1 MNYSFPQILFSF
13 LCTLVSILFIPLHAQ
28 NWPTK
33 PVRIIVP
40 YAPAGN
46 TDAIARL
53 VAERL
58 SSVFSQSFVVEN
70 KPGAGGATAAE
81 YVSKSAPDGYTLFL
95 AALSQFGPVP
105 VTQKV
110 NYDPINDFTPIGN
123 VAANGFVIAVSSKL
137 PVENLTEYIA
147 YVKARPN
154 KLNYGTGGT
163 GSMTHLAPLLFLK
176 RAGIE
181 MVHIPYKGG
190 APALADLLSG
200 QVEMYAGSPSEL
212 IPLMSSGRFKTLAIT
227 SLNRNA
233 QMPNVPPIADF
244 YPGFKAETW
253 NGLLGPANMSPAV
266 VDKLSSEIQKL
277 LKDPEVLAKLGKFGL
292 EPVYT
297 TPSSFLTD
305 IKNDHLLWKELI
317 KSSQVVV
324 D

>member
-1 MNYSFPQILFSF
+1 MNYSLYKILFSLICSVLLSF
-13 LCTLVSILFIPLHAQ
+13 FNLSYAQ
-28 NWPTK
+28 SWPNK

-58 SSVFSQSFVVEN
+58 SNVFNQSFIVEN

-81 YVSKSAPDGYTLFL
+81 YVAKSTPDGYTLFL

-110 NYDPINDFTPIGN
+110 NYDPLNDFTAIAN
-123 VAANGFVIAVSSKL
+123 VASNGFVIAVSAKL
-137 PVENLTEYIA
+137 PINTLTEYVA

-181 MVHIPYKGG
+181 MVHVPYKGG

-227 SLNRNA
+227 SLNRNP
-233 QMPNVPPIADF
+233 QMPNVAPISEF

-253 NGLLGPANMSPAV
+253 NGLLGPANMNAAT
-266 VDKLSSEIQKL
+266 VDKLSAEIQKL
-277 LKDPEVLAKLGKFGL
+277 LKDPDVLMKLGKLGL
-292 EPVYT
+292 EPVPT
-297 TPSSFLTD
+297 TPSSFQTD
-305 IKNDHLLWKELI
+305 IKNDFLLWKDLI

>member
-1 MNYSFPQILFSF
+1 MNFCLHKILFSF
-13 LCTLVSILFIPLHAQ
+13 ICAALLTILNSVYAQ
-28 NWPTK
+28 SWPIK
-33 PVRIIVP
+33 PVKIIVP

-58 SSVFSQSFVVEN
+58 SSAFNQSFIVEN

-81 YVSKSAPDGYTLFL
+81 YVSKSSPDGYTLFL

-110 NYDPINDFTPIGN
+110 NYDPINDFTAIAN
-123 VAANGFVIAVSSKL
+123 VASNGFVIAVSSKL
-137 PVENLTEYIA
+137 PINSLPEFVT

-154 KLNYGTGGT
+154 KLNYGSGGT

-176 RAGIE
+176 KAGIE
-181 MVHIPYKGG
+181 MVHVPYKGG

-212 IPLMSSGRFKTLAIT
+212 IPLISSGRFKTLAIT
-227 SLNRNA
+227 SLNRNP
-233 QMPNVPPIADF
+233 QMINVPPVSDF

-253 NGLLGPANMSPAV
+253 NGLLGPANMNVSV
-266 VDKLSSEIQKL
+266 VDKLSIEIQRL
-277 LKDPEVLAKLGKFGL
+277 LKDQDILVKLNKLGL
-292 EPVYT
+292 EPVTT
-297 TPSSFLTD
+297 TPYSFQAD
-305 IKNDHLLWKELI
+305 IKNDYLLWKDLI
-317 KSSQVVV
+317 KSSQVIV